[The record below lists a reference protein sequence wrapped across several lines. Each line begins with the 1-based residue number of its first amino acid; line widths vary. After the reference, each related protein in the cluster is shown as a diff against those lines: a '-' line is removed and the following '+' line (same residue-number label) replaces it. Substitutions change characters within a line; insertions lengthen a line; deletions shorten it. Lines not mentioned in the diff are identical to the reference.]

1 MPKQNLVSAS
11 FPLRERV
18 HRKTNPR
25 HVLTSSGPQVEVY
38 KGRIRDLAKKWIRKA
53 GHNGTIYI
61 YINMRNIILG
71 LLVINADQQLVNDV
85 FSQFA
90 CRISQMQSC
99 KKAKLISPHAKES
112 VNF

>member
-25 HVLTSSGPQVEVY
+25 HVLTSSGPQVDVY
-38 KGRIRDLAKKWIRKA
+38 KGQIRDLVKKWIRKA
-53 GHNGTIYI
+53 G
-61 YINMRNIILG
+61 MRNIILG

-99 KKAKLISPHAKES
+99 KKAK
-112 VNF
+112 